1 MRNQKDQCILSQK
14 LFQMLCRELKQYE
27 RRGISLLLG
36 EKPAEGAP
44 QLCCSPATIHA
55 TIPRKSLKR
64 LATTVVPIP
73 KTLRTLC
80 SAPKVPDTS
89 SPGIRRTTT
98 CIYQTSNRRLCV
110 EQNWIKNRLFYYH
123 KQKAALT
130 NSCESRTFTSFFK
143 VSFILFFRCLFGL
156 LNILSIF

>member
-1 MRNQKDQCILSQK
+1 MVKKVFSYIYIYLILLVCYLPILYLIVYS
-14 LFQMLCRELKQYE
+14 FT
-27 RRGISLLLG
+27 G
-36 EKPAEGAP
+36 
-44 QLCCSPATIHA
+44 ATILGQWSGF
-55 TIPRKSLKR
+55 TFKLYGDLFNNKEIPRKSLKR